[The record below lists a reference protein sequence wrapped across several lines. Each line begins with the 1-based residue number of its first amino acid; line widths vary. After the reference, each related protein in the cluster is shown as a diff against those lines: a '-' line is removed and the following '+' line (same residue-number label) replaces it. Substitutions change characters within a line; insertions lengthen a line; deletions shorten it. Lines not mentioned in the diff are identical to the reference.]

1 MCKYIFLL
9 PLYNDW
15 ESFSLLLEKISKEL
29 STIEKEAEILLVNDF
44 SNIKPPKFK
53 KYENITKIRILNLKE
68 NLGSQKAISIGL
80 AYLKN
85 LEEEMI
91 ITVLDSDGEDDV
103 KKIPIMIENAEKN
116 RNRVVVSTRAKRQEN
131 FFFKL
136 AYSAHKILTLFLTF
150 KWISFGNFSSFSSI
164 QLEKILSN
172 SSSWLA
178 ISSCVA
184 RNCNIL
190 KIEAERKKRLIGIS
204 KLSYIGLI
212 SHSLR
217 VIAVFI
223 LRSLTTSFFYIII
236 LIIFFGLSSN
246 YIKFLIC
253 AIIFFNL
260 LLVLIILKNKQIKF
274 QTSQDLISE
283 IIDQ

>member
-53 KYENITKIRILNLKE
+53 KYDNITKIRILNLKE

-80 AYLKN
+80 TYLKN

-116 RNRVVVSTRAKRQEN
+116 DNRVVVSTRAKRQEN
-131 FFFKL
+131 FVFKL

-150 KWISFGNFSSFSSI
+150 KWISFGNFSSFNSK

-172 SSSWLA
+172 NSSWLA

-217 VIAVFI
+217 VIAVFL

-253 AIIFFNL
+253 TIIIFNL
-260 LLVLIILKNKQIKF
+260 LLVLTILKNKQIKF

>member
-29 STIEKEAEILLVNDF
+29 SIIKKEAEILIVNDF
-44 SNIKPPKFK
+44 SDIKPPKFK
-53 KYENITKIRILNLKE
+53 KYSNILKIKILNLRE

-85 LEEEMI
+85 LDEEMI

-103 KKIPIMIENAEKN
+103 KKIPTMIENAEKN
-116 RNRVVVSTRAKRQEN
+116 HDKVVVSTRAKRQEN
-131 FFFKL
+131 FIFKL
-136 AYSAHKILTLFLTF
+136 AYLAHKILTVLLTF
-150 KWISFGNFSSFSSI
+150 KWISFGNFSSFNSN

-172 SSSWLA
+172 NSSWLA
-178 ISSCVA
+178 VSSCVA
-184 RNCNIL
+184 KNCNIL
-190 KIEAERKKRLIGIS
+190 RIEAERKKRLIGIS

-217 VIAVFI
+217 VNAVF
-223 LRSLTTSFFYIII
+223 LARSLTTSFFYIII
-236 LIIFFGLSSN
+236 LIIFFELSLN
-246 YIKFLIC
+246 YINFLIC
-253 AIIFFNL
+253 VLIIFNL
-260 LLVLIILKNKQIKF
+260 LLIFTIFKNEQNNF
-274 QTSQDLISE
+274 QKSQDLISE
-283 IIDQ
+283 IIEQ